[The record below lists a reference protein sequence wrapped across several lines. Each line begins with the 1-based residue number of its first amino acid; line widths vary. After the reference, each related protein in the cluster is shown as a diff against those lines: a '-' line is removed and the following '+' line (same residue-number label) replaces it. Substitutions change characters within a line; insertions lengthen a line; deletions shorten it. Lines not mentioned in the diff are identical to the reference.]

1 MVFFRCAASLSVA
14 VILSLLS
21 TSAEAAVGTTTTY
34 GTASGESGPNY
45 TGGTIG
51 VSSTVRLNDGATVSG
66 TGIIDNGVLQFN
78 QTAGNTLVISTPISG
93 TGTLTLMNSGTLQLT
108 GSNSYTGVTT
118 LLAGELTLGSAN
130 AIGSSGTIA
139 FSGGA
144 LQATASNTTD
154 YSARFSSADN
164 QKYAIDSNSQDLTLA
179 SNLTSSGG
187 SFTKL
192 GSGTVTLTGVNTF
205 TSGSV
210 QAGLLQGSAASL
222 ATSGTFGVAAGT
234 EVRFTGNATD
244 SWAGLMAGSGT
255 FTKLGAG
262 TLTLTGSTPSA
273 NSTGTL
279 LISNGAVQATTDT
292 IRRDVVDNANL
303 VFAQTTTG
311 TYAKN
316 ITGTG
321 AVSLT
326 GSGTVTFSGTGS
338 YSGGTTISAG
348 RLIGT
353 TSSLQGAITNN
364 AAVSFDQTTTGTYSG
379 TMTGSGALTKAGSGT
394 VTLSGANTYLGGTI
408 VAGGSLVGTTS
419 SLQGNILDNAAVTF
433 DQSTSGTYSGAMSGN
448 GSFTKLGNGAVT
460 LSGANTYSGGTTVSA
475 GRLLVNGTL
484 GNSAVTV
491 GNAATLGGNGVIGS
505 SVTVLSGGTLSPGN
519 SPGLLTIGSL
529 DLQLGSTTLMQIIGS
544 ATAAGT
550 AGADYD
556 SILISSPGGLGY
568 GGALNLDFANLAD
581 FLVGTSFNLF
591 SFTGSTIGH
600 FASVF
605 TTGSGSYAR
614 LSFTGNNGVWTSP
627 LLGNNQQLTF
637 TEGTGLLS
645 ISAGSAP
652 VPEIDPNFFG
662 SAFAL
667 LIGSLGLLERSVRR
681 PSKIAS

>member
-605 TTGSGSYAR
+605 TTGSGSYSG

-645 ISAGSAP
+645 ISAGSAS
-652 VPEIDPNFFG
+652 VPEIDPNSFG

>member
-394 VTLSGANTYLGGTI
+394 VTLSGANTYSGGTI

-605 TTGSGSYAR
+605 TTGSGSYAG

>member
-605 TTGSGSYAR
+605 TTGSGSYAG